1 MLSIIVA
8 KAKNNTIGK
17 DNKLLWNIPDD
28 LKRFKELTTNHNI
41 IMGRKTFE
49 SIGRIL
55 PNRKHIVFSQNPDFK
70 VNNENVEIV
79 HSMLQ
84 IQQYIEDENERLL
97 FDTGY
102 SDAFIRNAQA
112 MNIDLSAIST
122 LILSHG
128 HNDHT
133 GGIKYLMNQY
143 PDCNCK
149 IVAHPDV
156 FKKRI
161 YNELHIG
168 SPLTEKD
175 VKKGDELTFDQAA
188 RQSK

>member
-84 IQQYIEDENERLL
+84 IKQYIEDENEN
-97 FDTGY
+97 FVIGG
-102 SDAFIRNAQA
+102 A
-112 MNIDLSAIST
+112 M
-122 LILSHG
+122 
-128 HNDHT
+128 
-133 GGIKYLMNQY
+133 
-143 PDCNCK
+143 
-149 IVAHPDV
+149 
-156 FKKRI
+156 I
-161 YNELHIG
+161 YNLLM
-168 SPLTEKD
+168 PYVTKMYVTEIDKD
-175 VKKGDELTFDQAA
+175 FEGDTFFPRINSDIWEEVS
-188 RQSK
+188 REEGPEDSKNNFKYEYVTYKRK